1 MRVEIVALST
11 LPEVRPGDDLAAL
24 IRQAAATEGQIV
36 DHSVVLA
43 VAQKIVS
50 KAEGAVVDLREIHPS
65 ALARSWAAEWNK
77 DARLIELILSQSRRI
92 VKMDR
97 GVIISETQHGLVCA
111 NAGVDQSNVD
121 GDNLATVLPVDPDA
135 SARRLLAS
143 LGCGAV
149 IITDTFGRP
158 WREGL
163 VDVAIGVA
171 GLDPLDDQRG
181 RTDRHGRKLASTI
194 IAVADQL
201 AAAAGLLMLK
211 PAGCP
216 VVLIRG
222 YEFQSAEGSAS
233 SLLRKPEQ
241 DLFR

>member
-1 MRVEIVALST
+1 MRLEIVALSN
-11 LPEVRPGDDLAAL
+11 LPEVRPGDDLATL
-24 IRQAAATEGQIV
+24 IRSPVDIDRSVIV
-36 DHSVVLA
+36 A

-50 KAEGAVVDLREIHPS
+50 KSEGAIVDLRQIQPS
-65 ALARSWAAEWNK
+65 ALARSWAADWNK

-97 GVIISETQHGLVCA
+97 GVIISETQHGFVCA
-111 NAGVDQSNVD
+111 NAGVDQSNVP
-121 GDNLATVLPVDPDA
+121 GDDFATVLPSDPDA
-135 SARRLLAS
+135 SAVRLRTS

-149 IITDTFGRP
+149 LITDTFGRP

-171 GLDPLDDQRG
+171 GLDPLDDHRG
-181 RTDRHGRKLASTI
+181 RQDRHGRKLASTI

-201 AAAAGLLMLK
+201 AAAAGLVMRK
-211 PAGCP
+211 ASGCP
-216 VVLIRG
+216 VALIRG
-222 YEFQSAEGSAS
+222 FEWQTAEGSAR